1 MKSIFTYLLQGIM
14 GCSVLAFVS
23 CQSHQLSDCFSVTE
37 KQVCEMTAADA
48 KSYLQQHYAISEKD
62 YSSSLCKVFEN
73 NNSAV
78 DVALLLKA
86 GANPD
91 AIIKK
96 DSGQTLAHV
105 ACQATKANSAWG
117 VEVLNLL
124 KAYGANFNKTD
135 NLGYTPLHYAVSN
148 RYAEACLFLL
158 ETCKVNTE
166 VKHHMDLT
174 PLLWAACLG
183 DRNDIIRLLIN
194 HGANVHATAYDG
206 KVNILTYYMERNEQE
221 FCSYLKQ
228 LGVTPVDPSGR

>member
-1 MKSIFTYLLQGIM
+1 MKSIFNFLLQGVM
-14 GCSVLAFVS
+14 GCSVLAFVA
-23 CQSHQLSDCFSVTE
+23 CQSHQLSDCFSVTA

-48 KSYLQQHYAISEKD
+48 KSYLHQHYAITEKD
-62 YSSSLCKVFEN
+62 YDSSLCKVFEN

-105 ACQATKANSAWG
+105 ACQAAKANTAWG
-117 VEVLNLL
+117 MEVLKLL
-124 KAYGANFNKTD
+124 KVHGADFNKTD
-135 NLGYTPLHYAVSN
+135 NLGYTPLHHVVSN

-166 VKHHMDLT
+166 IKHHLDLT

-183 DRNDIIRLLIN
+183 DRNDMIRMLIN

-206 KVNILTYYMERNEQE
+206 KVNILTYYEDRNEQE

>member
-1 MKSIFTYLLQGIM
+1 
-14 GCSVLAFVS
+14 
-23 CQSHQLSDCFSVTE
+23 
-37 KQVCEMTAADA
+37 MTAADA

-148 RYAEACLFLL
+148 RYTEACLFLL

-166 VKHHMDLT
+166 IKHHLDLT

>member
-1 MKSIFTYLLQGIM
+1 MKSVFNFLLQGVM

-23 CQSHQLSDCFSVTE
+23 CQSPHLSDVFSVTE
-37 KQVCEMTAADA
+37 KQVGEMTAMDA
-48 KSYLQQHYAISEKD
+48 KAYLHQHYAITEKD
-62 YSSSLCKVFEN
+62 YDSNLCKVFEN
-73 NNSAV
+73 TNSAA

-91 AIIKK
+91 AIIRK

-105 ACQATKANSAWG
+105 ACQASMANSAWG
-117 VEVLNLL
+117 MEVLKLL
-124 KAYGANFNKTD
+124 KAYGADFNKTD
-135 NLGYTPLHYAVSN
+135 NMGYTPLHHAVSN

-166 VKHHMDLT
+166 IKHHLDLT

-183 DRNDIIRLLIN
+183 DRNDMIRLLIS
-194 HGANVHATAYDG
+194 HGANVHATAYDD
-206 KVNILTYYMERNEQE
+206 KVNILTYYKDRNEQE
-221 FCSYLKQ
+221 FCSYLMQ